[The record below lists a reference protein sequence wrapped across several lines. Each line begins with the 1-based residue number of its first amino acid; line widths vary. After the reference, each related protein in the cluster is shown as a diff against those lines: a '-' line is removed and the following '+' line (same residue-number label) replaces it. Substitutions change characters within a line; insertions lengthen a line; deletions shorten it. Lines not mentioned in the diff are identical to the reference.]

1 MNCLLSAPA
10 AKLDR
15 LGGILQAIYASPGS
29 DVELRKIPPRG
40 LPPRAMT
47 DVEDMDLTLSLEDS
61 VDDAI
66 DVRLA
71 TIE

>member
-1 MNCLLSAPA
+1 
-10 AKLDR
+10 
-15 LGGILQAIYASPGS
+15 
-29 DVELRKIPPRG
+29 
-40 LPPRAMT
+40 MT